1 MVKLWVM
8 TAWGYHFYANDILKY
23 THLFVQ
29 EMLIGQLLCAMQCA
43 EYCVDTKMSCTLKKS
58 SVQ

>member
-1 MVKLWVM
+1 M
-8 TAWGYHFYANDILKY
+8 TAWDYHFYANDILKY